1 MKALLTIT
9 LLAIATNL
17 YAGTNYLCLV
27 VKADIKKPDKT
38 IEKLQSKE
46 FFNDQTQVAWDDMA
60 RFQSVADTNIKYR
73 VVCYTV
79 DVGTVKKPECT
90 KEKADKDIKD
100 KVSEK
105 GKVTIISCGMNPSA
119 DLLAAGYEPVPVEL
133 P

>member
-1 MKALLTIT
+1 MKTLLTIA
-9 LLAIATNL
+9 LLAIASSL
-17 YAGTNYLCLV
+17 YADNYLCVILRE
-27 VKADIKKPDKT
+27 DIKDPDKT
-38 IEKLQSKE
+38 LDKLDSKT
-46 FFNDQTQVAWDDMA
+46 FFNDSTQVQWDDMA
-60 RFQSVADTNIKYR
+60 QFQSTTDPTIKYR
-73 VVCYTV
+73 VVCYAV